1 MPTDLT
7 ERLAAKLSSVREPW
21 GFAWESES
29 PEGQTYAELVA
40 DYASTLLPLLLSEP
54 ELVAGLP
61 EATKAA
67 LLRTLL
73 GEPDLLWPDDNAEC
87 GMPSVSEAADW
98 CEMDAGDVKAF
109 DVAKTLGK
117 RWIAMLPTDLE
128 RDDGYVDGIGWLD
141 GEAVLFDTEAEAD
154 AALADRKASLL
165 APLEAP

>member
-1 MPTDLT
+1 MADETLVEALVEAGVGTYSAEYRGMVARDAEAILKVSARFASLEVKREVLT
-7 ERLAAKLSSVREPW
+7 
-21 GFAWESES
+21 
-29 PEGQTYAELVA
+29 
-40 DYASTLLPLLLSEP
+40 
-54 ELVAGLP
+54 
-61 EATKAA
+61 A
-67 LLRTLL
+67 LI

>member
-1 MPTDLT
+1 VSDLT
-7 ERLAAKLSSVREPW
+7 ERLAAKLDGW
-21 GFAWESES
+21 
-29 PEGQTYAELVA
+29 
-40 DYASTLLPLLLSEP
+40 TLAMMYGNRDRDVLWLHNVTEWLPLLLSEP

-128 RDDGYVDGIGWLD
+128 RDDGYADGIGWLD
-141 GEAVLFDTEAEAD
+141 GEAVLFDSLEEAD
-154 AALADRKASLL
+154 QAMFARKASLL
-165 APLEAP
+165 APEAR